1 MYCVQKYKYRE
12 KMYLDYKYICSFKS
26 VHILDSI
33 NKCHYNVFML
43 QLLCVS
49 NYWQWIWMR
58 NWIALSVTFH

>member
-1 MYCVQKYKYRE
+1 
-12 KMYLDYKYICSFKS
+12 MYLDYKYICNFKS

-49 NYWQWIWMR
+49 IY
-58 NWIALSVTFH
+58 

>member
-1 MYCVQKYKYRE
+1 MYRNRNIE
-12 KMYLDYKYICSFKS
+12 KNMYLNYTYICNFKS

-49 NYWQWIWMR
+49 IIDSESGWEIE
-58 NWIALSVTFH
+58 